1 MIRKS
6 IEIGGRTLT
15 LETGRL
21 AKQAGGSI
29 LISVDD
35 NVVLCT
41 ATAREEA
48 NPGQDFFPLTVDY
61 REKTSSVGKIP
72 GGFFKREGRPS
83 EKEILTSRLIDRPIR
98 PMFPDGFFNETQV
111 LCSVYSSDG
120 QIDPDVFAATGAS
133 AALMIS
139 NIPFEVPISE
149 VRVARVNGELI
160 VNPTY
165 EQLDSADYDITVAGT
180 VDSIVMVE
188 GEANESS
195 EEDFLEAI
203 KFGHKHIAALCEF
216 QIEFAKEAGKEK
228 MEVVPPEVDQELVDT
243 IRTNYVE
250 EITKI
255 LSDGNMKKAD
265 RHDARK
271 ALKEKVMTLLEEKYA
286 AEEKELDTD
295 KAYAIMHDI
304 QSEVIRDRII
314 KEKIRLDG
322 RGLTDIRDI
331 TCEIGV
337 LPRTHGSALFTRGE
351 TQSLTTVTL
360 GTKRDEQLIEGLKE
374 LTTKRFILH
383 YNFPPFSTG
392 EVGGRPGPGRRE
404 IGHGNLAERSLRKV
418 LPSETDFPYTIR
430 VVSDILE
437 SNGSSS
443 MATVCAGSM
452 ALMDAGVSTKQAV
465 AGIAMGL
472 IKEGDDVCVLSD
484 ILGDEDH
491 FGDMDFKV
499 AGTEKGITAIQMDIK
514 ITGISFDIMETALR
528 QAKEGRMH
536 ILGKM
541 NEAIS
546 TPRESISNYAP
557 HLYSMSVPVDMIGTV
572 IGPGGKMI
580 RNIIA
585 ESGAEIDIDDEGKIT
600 IASTSGESA
609 QIAKDM
615 IARLTEVPEAG
626 KTYSGKVKSIKD
638 FGAFVEILPGKE
650 GLLHISEI
658 DHKRVNKVEDVLK
671 MGQEIEV
678 KLLGIDNMGK
688 FKLSRKALLPKPEAQ
703 TEKQS

>member
-1 MIRKS
+1 MLHRKS

-15 LETGRL
+15 LETGKL
-21 AKQAGGSI
+21 AKQAGGAV
-29 LISVDD
+29 LVSVDD

-48 NPGQDFFPLTVDY
+48 KPGQDFFPLTVDY

-98 PMFPDGFFNETQV
+98 PMFPEGFLNETQV

-120 QIDPDVFAATGAS
+120 EVDPDVFAATGAS

-139 NIPFEVPISE
+139 NVPFYEPISE

-160 VNPTY
+160 VNPSY
-165 EQLDSADYDITVAGT
+165 EQLNTADYDITVAGT

-195 EEDFLEAI
+195 EDDFLEAI
-203 KFGHKHIAALCEF
+203 KFAHTHIAKLCEF
-216 QIEFAKEAGKEK
+216 QKEFAKEAGKEK
-228 MEVVPPEVDQELVDT
+228 MEIVPPEEDTELIDT
-243 IRTNYVE
+243 IRANYVE
-250 EITKI
+250 EIKKI
-255 LSDGNMKKAD
+255 LTDGNMKKAE

-271 ALKEKVMTLLEEKYA
+271 ALNDRIITLLEEKYA

-295 KAYAIMHDI
+295 KAHIIMHDI
-304 QSEVIRDRII
+304 QSDVIRDRII

-331 TCEIGV
+331 TCEIGI

-452 ALMDAGVSTKQAV
+452 ALMDAGVGTKQAV

-528 QAKEGRMH
+528 QAKEGRLH

-615 IARLTEVPEAG
+615 IARLTEVPEVN
-626 KTYSGKVKSIKD
+626 KVYQGKVKSIKD

-678 KLLGIDNMGK
+678 KLLGI
-688 FKLSRKALLPKPEAQ
+688 
-703 TEKQS
+703 

>member
-546 TPRESISNYAP
+546 APRESISNYAP